1 MFTPWRERADGLD
14 EAAERAGTVLR
25 AEGGGAV
32 VEGEVAGVVFGADG
46 GEVRGYEGYAAGAE
60 GVGGWG
66 GVGVVAGGVEEA
78 AEAGGFLW
86 RLLLLLSL

>member
-1 MFTPWRERADGLD
+1 MD
-14 EAAERAGTVLR
+14 EAAERAGTILR

-60 GVGGWG
+60 GVGGGGG

-86 RLLLLLSL
+86 RLLLLSL